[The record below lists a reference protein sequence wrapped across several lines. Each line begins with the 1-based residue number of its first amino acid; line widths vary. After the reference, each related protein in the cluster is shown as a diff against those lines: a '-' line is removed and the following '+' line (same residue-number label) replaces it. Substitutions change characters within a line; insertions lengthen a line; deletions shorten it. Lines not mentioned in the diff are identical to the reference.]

1 MLFYSFSIFSQT
13 LSDEQKSHL
22 NKDKYGMTPYV
33 FGLLS
38 NGNNRISNKDSLKIL
53 QKQHLNNILK
63 LEEEGK
69 IIVAGPFYNTEFVR
83 GIFIYNTDSLDL
95 AHEWAY
101 SDPMIKS
108 GHLSI
113 ELYPWYSSAALQ
125 LIPALHKEIEEVN
138 FTE

>member
-1 MLFYSFSIFSQT
+1 M
-13 LSDEQKSHL
+13 
-22 NKDKYGMTPYV
+22 
-33 FGLLS
+33 
-38 NGNNRISNKDSLKIL
+38 KIL

-95 AHEWAY
+95 AREWAY

-108 GHLSI
+108 GHLRV